1 MVYSSYLHIM
11 HIQCCL
17 IDKCKFINSIIKL
30 GGQEVKVCFIDKYKT
45 KTESHQVKGNK
56 DKTISSSSSI
66 FQSPISSYKDGKDV
80 HNNLILSNIQ

>member
-30 GGQEVKVCFIDKYKT
+30 GGQEVKVCFIDMYKT

-56 DKTISSSSSI
+56 DKTILGI
-66 FQSPISSYKDGKDV
+66 KFEFNFLVPYF
-80 HNNLILSNIQ
+80 IL